1 MFLVLGL
8 QSWVLLSSTKFQN
21 LEVKLLPLKMLPVPA
36 LAVGWISLLILTSLG
51 AAAPGWRELLP
62 VWKSLSGVGLQL
74 LND

>member
-36 LAVGWISLLILTSLG
+36 LAVGWISLLMLTSLG

-62 VWKSLSGVGLQL
+62 VWKSLSCVGLQL